1 MAIGTTGIQW
11 LDLLESEFDKSFV
24 DLDMLIGEIDED
36 QIEIIYAARQ
46 KLTALST
53 AFAQLSHKSQVVF
66 ENSMKLEK
74 ELINTRQEL
83 CEAQAARMALQ
94 KELQHLLLQ
103 LHSAQ
108 LQVSA
113 QMGHAEDSEAIQQK
127 LENEMENY
135 RSNIYKDTLT
145 ESQIYQLKRENE
157 LLRQCNVALQSE
169 VFGSRLAAKYLDKE
183 LAGRIQQIQLLG
195 RDLKCSDH
203 NRLWEQLEAEI
214 HLHRHKTV
222 IRACRAQKGLDSK
235 LLYPPGH
242 DFNMLRKKQGVGEI
256 RVVELEKKEN
266 EGLGISITGGRE
278 HAVPIVIS
286 EIHPHLPAWRSGK
299 LFIGDAILSVNGIDL
314 RNMRHM
320 EAAQVLSNQQ
330 GQIKLEVVFVSPDE
344 EWNDE
349 TENGDFQF
357 NYPFYNYHTT
367 CQLSKFLNK
376 NMTDKGTDPIESF
389 ESNST
394 NDISSLNNNPSEPEL
409 ADAITDE
416 KVKESMSENA
426 EKSEEESQS
435 SHSSPSLGRNSDKE
449 NEIETV
455 IVDRHALNSVWRSLM
470 FEKGKSEGYK

>member
-1 MAIGTTGIQW
+1 MY
-11 LDLLESEFDKSFV
+11 DLVEMEVTPITELFC
-24 DLDMLIGEIDED
+24 
-36 QIEIIYAARQ
+36 
-46 KLTALST
+46 
-53 AFAQLSHKSQVVF
+53 
-66 ENSMKLEK
+66 K
-74 ELINTRQEL
+74 ELTNIKQEL
-83 CEAQAARMALQ
+83 CDAQAARMALH

-113 QMGHAEDSEAIQQK
+113 QIGHAEDSEAIQQK

-145 ESQIYQLKRENE
+145 ESQTYQLRRENE

-222 IRACRAQKGLDSK
+222 IRACRAQKGLHSQ
-235 LLYPPGH
+235 LQYPPGH
-242 DFNMLRKKQGVGEI
+242 DYNMLRKKQGVGEI
-256 RVVELEKKEN
+256 RIVDLVKKEN

-286 EIHPHLPAWRSGK
+286 EIHPDLPAWRSEK
-299 LFIGDAILSVNGIDL
+299 LYIGDAILSVNGIDL

-330 GQIKLEVVFVSPDE
+330 GEIKLEVVFVAPDE
-344 EWNDE
+344 EWNGE
-349 TENGDFQF
+349 PNSGDFQF

-367 CQLSKFLNK
+367 CNLSRFLNR
-376 NMTDKGTDPIESF
+376 NMTDRGSDPIEPLELNNTENISAINN
-389 ESNST
+389 NSPSKETSELT
-394 NDISSLNNNPSEPEL
+394 ND
-409 ADAITDE
+409 
-416 KVKESMSENA
+416 KMKESLSSENT
-426 EKSEEESQS
+426 EESHSSQS
-435 SHSSPSLGRNSDKE
+435 SPSRDSDQENIDTSVVSDRNVS
-449 NEIETV
+449 V
-455 IVDRHALNSVWRSLM
+455 LNTVWRSLM
-470 FEKGKSEGYK
+470 PEKGKEEYK

>member
-1 MAIGTTGIQW
+1 MNI
-11 LDLLESEFDKSFV
+11 K
-24 DLDMLIGEIDED
+24 
-36 QIEIIYAARQ
+36 
-46 KLTALST
+46 
-53 AFAQLSHKSQVVF
+53 
-66 ENSMKLEK
+66 
-74 ELINTRQEL
+74 QEL

-145 ESQIYQLKRENE
+145 ESQIYQLRRENE
-157 LLRQCNVALQSE
+157 LLKQCNVALQSE

-222 IRACRAQKGLDSK
+222 IRACRAQRGLDSK
-235 LLYPPGH
+235 VQYPPGH
-242 DFNMLRKKQGVGEI
+242 DFNLLRKKQGVGEI
-256 RVVELEKKEN
+256 RIVDLVKKEN

-286 EIHPHLPAWRSGK
+286 EIHPNLPAWRSGK
-299 LFIGDAILSVNGIDL
+299 LYIGDAILSVNGIDL

-330 GQIKLEVVFVSPDE
+330 GEIKLEVVFVAPDE
-344 EWNDE
+344 EWNGE
-349 TENGDFQF
+349 PNNGDFQF
-357 NYPFYNYHTT
+357 NYPFYNYHAT
-367 CQLSKFLNK
+367 CNISRYLNK
-376 NMTDKGTDPIESF
+376 NMTDKGSDPIEPL
-389 ESNST
+389 ELNST
-394 NDISSLNNNPSEPEL
+394 ENISAINNNPSEKASEL
-409 ADAITDE
+409 SNDKMKGSI
-416 KVKESMSENA
+416 SSENT
-426 EKSEEESQS
+426 EQSGEESHS
-435 SHSSPSLGRNSDKE
+435 SQSSPSLSRYSDRENINALVAPDRNTSD
-449 NEIETV
+449 
-455 IVDRHALNSVWRSLM
+455 D
-470 FEKGKSEGYK
+470 